1 MNTVIALLLAISAL
15 LIILITAFHI
25 IKNMSRGWFLFCVFQ
40 AIILG
45 AMFIVGIIFML
56 SLNIIPN
63 GTLTPFSYLGII
75 LFCEFVIAV
84 TFRVSFLARFL
95 YYTKPDY
102 KRKSSE
108 ARTEAKNLFLQTS
121 W

>member
-1 MNTVIALLLAISAL
+1 MNTVIAFLVAVLAL
-15 LIILITAFHI
+15 LVILLVAFYI
-25 IKNMSRGWFLFCVFQ
+25 IKNMSRGWFLFFVFQ
-40 AIILG
+40 AVILG
-45 AMFIVGIIFML
+45 AMFVVGIIFML

-63 GTLTPFSYLGII
+63 GTMTPFFYLGII

-84 TFRVSFLARFL
+84 TFRVSLLAMFL
-95 YYTKPDY
+95 YYTKPIY

-108 ARTEAKNLFLQTS
+108 ARMQAKNLFLQTS